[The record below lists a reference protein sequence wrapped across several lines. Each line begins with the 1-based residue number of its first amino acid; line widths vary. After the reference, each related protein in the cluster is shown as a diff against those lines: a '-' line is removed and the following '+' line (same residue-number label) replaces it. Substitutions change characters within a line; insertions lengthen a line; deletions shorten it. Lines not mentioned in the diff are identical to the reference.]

1 MRSKSRYTDVCLLFN
16 TLYDKIT
23 QLSIHNTYIGD
34 KYMSILDAIILGIVQ
49 GVAEFLP
56 ISSSGHLA
64 ILHNLFNMSDLGSNH
79 MFFDVL
85 LHFGT
90 LIAICFMYWSD
101 IKAMF
106 TQTIDML
113 SGRTVDEN
121 GLRRRFPEAR
131 LFMLIVVAT
140 LPLVLILPV
149 HKYIEALSNSTVY
162 VGIALILTG
171 CMLLVSDKMAKGSK
185 TEKNMLFTDALIVGL
200 CQCVATLPGL
210 SRSGT
215 TITAGI
221 ATGHDRSYAVKFSLL
236 MSIPAV
242 LGATLLELVD
252 AFKTGIDV
260 SLIPAYLFGMIAAM
274 VSGVLSIGLL
284 KMIARKTRFGGFS
297 YYCWV
302 VGVLTIILSLIF

>member
-1 MRSKSRYTDVCLLFN
+1 MT
-16 TLYDKIT
+16 
-23 QLSIHNTYIGD
+23 IGE
-34 KYMSILDAIILGIVQ
+34 AIILGLVQ
-49 GVAEFLP
+49 GIAEFLP

-64 ILHNLFNMSDLGSNH
+64 ILQNLFNMSDIEGGH

-90 LIAICFMYWSD
+90 LIAICFMYWTD
-101 IKAMF
+101 IKAMVVE
-106 TQTIDML
+106 MLELL
-113 SGRTVDEN
+113 SGRKRAAN
-121 GLRRRFPEAR
+121 GEKRQYPAAR
-131 LFMLIVVAT
+131 MFILIIVAT
-140 LPLVLILPV
+140 LPLALILPV
-149 HKYIEALSNSTVY
+149 NDYIDMLSQSTLF
-162 VGIALILTG
+162 VGIALVLTG
-171 CMLLVSDKMAKGSK
+171 FMLLVSDKMEKGSK
-185 TEKNMLFTDALIVGL
+185 TEKNMLVKDALIIGL

-221 ATGHDRSYAVKFSLL
+221 ATGQNRSYAVKFSLL

-242 LGATLLELVD
+242 LGATLLELV
-252 AFKTGIDV
+252 KVLKVGIDI

-284 KMIARKTRFGGFS
+284 KMIAKRTRFGGFA

-302 VGVLTIILSLIF
+302 VGVLTIILSMIF

>member
-1 MRSKSRYTDVCLLFN
+1 
-16 TLYDKIT
+16 
-23 QLSIHNTYIGD
+23 
-34 KYMSILDAIILGIVQ
+34 
-49 GVAEFLP
+49 
-56 ISSSGHLA
+56 
-64 ILHNLFNMSDLGSNH
+64 MSDLGSNH

-90 LIAICFMYWSD
+90 LIAICFMYWGD

-106 TQTIDML
+106 TQTADML
-113 SGRTVDEN
+113 SGRTVDSD
-121 GLRRRFPEAR
+121 GRRRRFPEAR
-131 LFMLIVVAT
+131 LFMLIIVAT

-149 HKYIEALSNSTVY
+149 HKYVEALSNSTVY
-162 VGIALILTG
+162 VGIALVLTG
-171 CMLLVSDKMAKGSK
+171 CMLLVADKMAKGTK
-185 TEKNMLFTDALIVGL
+185 TEKNMLFTDALIIGL

-242 LGATLLELVD
+242 LGATLLELID
-252 AFKTGIDV
+252 AFKTDIDP

-274 VSGVLSIGLL
+274 ISGVLSIGLL
-284 KMIARKTRFGGFS
+284 RMIARKTRFGGFS